1 MRLTA
6 GQGLRFHKV
15 KESYSKMIR
24 SMQSAIAGLKT
35 HQTKMDVIG
44 NNIANVNT
52 WGYKSKSANFAD
64 AMYQNYITGGAGNA
78 ATGFTGGINASQ
90 IGYGANVSSITSNM
104 ETGTQSF
111 TGRAFDCMINGPA
124 FFIVGP
130 YAQNGIADP
139 NNLAGSG
146 LSLSRVGVFTMDS
159 NGYLVDDQGN
169 YVYGYTTG
177 TGDGNGN
184 VNIDTATTLTPIRLN
199 VGLVDNGAA
208 TAAGTQDIVYSSVKI
223 GTDGVI
229 TVVDKD
235 TSTEFVVG
243 QLALATVE
251 NVNGLEQESGFLYQI
266 TENSGEVFVGA
277 QNDATGKVLSGYLE
291 MSNVDLATEMSYM
304 ITTQRGYQA
313 NTRMITVSDQMLEEL
328 VNMKR

>member
-1 MRLTA
+1 
-6 GQGLRFHKV
+6 
-15 KESYSKMIR
+15 MIR
-24 SMQSAIAGLKT
+24 SMQSAIAGLKS

-64 AMYQNYITGGAGNA
+64 AMYQNYITGAAGNA
-78 ATGFTGGINASQ
+78 AAGFTGGINTSQ

-104 ETGTQSF
+104 ETGTQSY

-130 YAQNGIADP
+130 YAQDVP
-139 NNLAGSG
+139 MDDLDGSG
-146 LSLSRVGVFTMDS
+146 LSLSRVGIFSMDS
-159 NGYLVDDQGN
+159 NGYLVDDKGN

-177 TGDGNGN
+177 NGDGNGN
-184 VNIDTATTLTPIRLN
+184 ITINTNTDLQPIRLN
-199 VGLVDNGAA
+199 VGLVDNGAG
-208 TAAGTQDIVYSSVKI
+208 AAGTQNITYNSVKI
-223 GTDGVI
+223 GSDGVI

-235 TSTEFVVG
+235 SISHVVG
-243 QLALATVE
+243 QFALATVE
-251 NVNGLEQESGFLYQI
+251 NVNGMEQNSGFTYEI
-266 TENSGEVFVGA
+266 TENAGEINVGP
-277 QNDATGKVLSGYLE
+277 QNDATGEVLSGYLE

>member
-1 MRLTA
+1 
-6 GQGLRFHKV
+6 
-15 KESYSKMIR
+15 MIR
-24 SMQSAIAGLKT
+24 SMQSAIAGLKS

-64 AMYQNYITGGAGNA
+64 AMYQNYITGAAGNA
-78 ATGFTGGINASQ
+78 AAGFTGGINTSQ

-104 ETGTQSF
+104 ETGTQSY

-130 YAQNGIADP
+130 YTTNVDTDDLDGA
-139 NNLAGSG
+139 G
-146 LSLSRVGVFTMDS
+146 LSLSRVGIFSMDS
-159 NGYLVDDQGN
+159 NGYLVDDKGN

-177 TGDGNGN
+177 TVDPGTGN
-184 VNIDTATTLTPIRLN
+184 VTVDTAAGTELQPIRLN
-199 VGLVDNGAA
+199 VAIDG
-208 TAAGTQDIVYSSVKI
+208 TPAGNPITYSSVKI
-223 GTDGVI
+223 GSDGVI

-235 TSTEFVVG
+235 SISHVVG
-243 QLALATVE
+243 QFALATVE
-251 NVNGLEQESGFLYQI
+251 NVNGMEQNSGFTYEI
-266 TENSGEVFVGA
+266 TENAGEINVGP
-277 QNDATGKVLSGYLE
+277 QNDATGEVLSGYLE

>member
-1 MRLTA
+1 
-6 GQGLRFHKV
+6 
-15 KESYSKMIR
+15 MIR
-24 SMQSAIAGLKT
+24 SMQSAIAGLKS

-64 AMYQNYITGGAGNA
+64 AMYQNYITGAAGNA
-78 ATGFTGGINASQ
+78 AAGFTGGINTSQ

-104 ETGTQSF
+104 ETGTQSY
-111 TGRAFDCMINGPA
+111 TGSAFDCMINGPA

-130 YAQNGIADP
+130 YTTNVDTDDLDGA
-139 NNLAGSG
+139 G
-146 LSLSRVGVFTMDS
+146 LSLSRVGIFSMDS
-159 NGYLVDDQGN
+159 NGYLVDDKGN

-177 TGDGNGN
+177 TVDPGTGN
-184 VNIDTATTLTPIRLN
+184 VTVDTAAGTELQPIRLN
-199 VGLVDNGAA
+199 VAIDG
-208 TAAGTQDIVYSSVKI
+208 TPAGNPITYSSVKI
-223 GTDGVI
+223 GSDGVI

-235 TSTEFVVG
+235 SISHVVG
-243 QLALATVE
+243 QFALATVE
-251 NVNGLEQESGFLYQI
+251 NVNGMEQDSGFTYEI
-266 TENSGEVFVGA
+266 TENAGEINVGP
-277 QNDATGKVLSGYLE
+277 QNDASGEVLSGYLE

>member
-1 MRLTA
+1 
-6 GQGLRFHKV
+6 
-15 KESYSKMIR
+15 
-24 SMQSAIAGLKT
+24 MQSAIAGLKS

-64 AMYQNYITGGAGNA
+64 AMYQNYITGAAGNA
-78 ATGFTGGINASQ
+78 AAGFTGGINTSQ

-104 ETGTQSF
+104 ETGTQSY

-130 YAQNGIADP
+130 YTTNVDTDDLDGA
-139 NNLAGSG
+139 G
-146 LSLSRVGVFTMDS
+146 LSLSRVGIFSMDS
-159 NGYLVDDQGN
+159 NGYLVDDKGN

-177 TGDGNGN
+177 TVDPGTGN
-184 VNIDTATTLTPIRLN
+184 VTVDTAAGTELQPIRLN
-199 VGLVDNGAA
+199 VAIDG
-208 TAAGTQDIVYSSVKI
+208 TPAGNPITYSSVKI
-223 GTDGVI
+223 GSDGVI

-235 TSTEFVVG
+235 SISHVVG
-243 QLALATVE
+243 QFALATVE
-251 NVNGLEQESGFLYQI
+251 NVNGMEQDSGFTYEI
-266 TENSGEVFVGA
+266 TENAGEINVGP
-277 QNDATGKVLSGYLE
+277 QNDASGEVLSGYLE

>member
-1 MRLTA
+1 
-6 GQGLRFHKV
+6 
-15 KESYSKMIR
+15 MIR
-24 SMQSAIAGLKT
+24 SMQSAIAGLKS

-64 AMYQNYITGGAGNA
+64 AMYQNYITGAAGNA
-78 ATGFTGGINASQ
+78 AAGFTGGINTSQ

-104 ETGTQSF
+104 ETGTQSY

-130 YAQNGIADP
+130 YTTNVDTDDLDGA
-139 NNLAGSG
+139 G
-146 LSLSRVGVFTMDS
+146 LSLSRVGIFSMDS
-159 NGYLVDDQGN
+159 NGYLVDDKGN

-177 TGDGNGN
+177 TEDPADGSIDVTTTGN
-184 VNIDTATTLTPIRLN
+184 LEPIRLN
-199 VGLVDNGAA
+199 VRIPDGA
-208 TAAGTQDIVYSSVKI
+208 DITYSSVKI
-223 GTDGVI
+223 GSDGVI

-235 TSTEFVVG
+235 SISHVVG
-243 QLALATVE
+243 QFALATVE
-251 NVNGLEQESGFLYQI
+251 NVNGMEQDSGFTYEI
-266 TENSGEVFVGA
+266 TENAGEINVGP
-277 QNDATGKVLSGYLE
+277 QNDASGEVLSGYLE

>member
-1 MRLTA
+1 
-6 GQGLRFHKV
+6 
-15 KESYSKMIR
+15 MIR
-24 SMQSAIAGLKT
+24 SMQSAIAGLKS

-64 AMYQNYITGGAGNA
+64 AMYQSYITGAAGNA
-78 ATGFTGGINASQ
+78 AAGFNGGINTSQ

-104 ETGTQSF
+104 ETGTQSY
-111 TGRAFDCMINGPA
+111 TGRAFDCMIDGPA

-130 YAQNGIADP
+130 YTQNVDP
-139 NNLAGSG
+139 TNLDGNG
-146 LSLSRVGVFTMDS
+146 LSLSRVGIFAMDN

-177 TGDGNGN
+177 SGDGQGNITVNTNGN
-184 VNIDTATTLTPIRLN
+184 LEPIRLN
-199 VGLVDNGAA
+199 VAIGDD
-208 TAAGTQDIVYSSVKI
+208 AAGTPTQITYNSVKI
-223 GTDGVI
+223 DTDGVI
-229 TVVDKD
+229 TVIDEDSVAH
-235 TSTEFVVG
+235 VVG
-243 QLALATVE
+243 QIAMATVE
-251 NVNGLEQESGFLYQI
+251 NVNGLEQDSGFLYEI
-266 TENSGEVFVGA
+266 SENAGAINVGP
-277 QNDATGKVLSGYLE
+277 QNDATGRVLSSRLE

>member
-1 MRLTA
+1 
-6 GQGLRFHKV
+6 
-15 KESYSKMIR
+15 
-24 SMQSAIAGLKT
+24 MQSAIAGLKS

-64 AMYQNYITGGAGNA
+64 AMYQNYITGAAGNA
-78 ATGFTGGINASQ
+78 AAGFTGGINTSQ

-104 ETGTQSF
+104 ETGTQSY

-130 YAQNGIADP
+130 YTTNVDTDDLDGA
-139 NNLAGSG
+139 G
-146 LSLSRVGVFTMDS
+146 LSLSRVGIFSMDS
-159 NGYLVDDQGN
+159 NGYLVDDKGN

-177 TGDGNGN
+177 TVDPGTGN
-184 VNIDTATTLTPIRLN
+184 VTVDTAAGTELQPIRLN
-199 VGLVDNGAA
+199 VAIDG
-208 TAAGTQDIVYSSVKI
+208 TPAGNPITYSSVKI
-223 GTDGVI
+223 GSDGVI

-235 TSTEFVVG
+235 SISHVVG
-243 QLALATVE
+243 QFALATVE
-251 NVNGLEQESGFLYQI
+251 NVNGMEQNSGFTYEI
-266 TENSGEVFVGA
+266 TENAGEINVGP
-277 QNDATGKVLSGYLE
+277 QNDATGEVLSGYLE

>member
-1 MRLTA
+1 
-6 GQGLRFHKV
+6 
-15 KESYSKMIR
+15 MIR
-24 SMQSAIAGLKT
+24 SMQSAIAGLKS

-64 AMYQNYITGGAGNA
+64 AMYQNYITGAAGNA
-78 ATGFTGGINASQ
+78 AAGFTGGINTSQ

-104 ETGTQSF
+104 ETGTQSY

-130 YAQNGIADP
+130 YTTNVDTDDLDGA
-139 NNLAGSG
+139 G
-146 LSLSRVGVFTMDS
+146 LSLSRVGIFSMDS
-159 NGYLVDDQGN
+159 NGYLVDDKGN

-177 TGDGNGN
+177 TVDPGTGN
-184 VNIDTATTLTPIRLN
+184 VTVDTAAGTELQPIRLN
-199 VGLVDNGAA
+199 VAIDG
-208 TAAGTQDIVYSSVKI
+208 TPAGNPITYSSVKI
-223 GTDGVI
+223 GSDGVI

-235 TSTEFVVG
+235 SISHVVG
-243 QLALATVE
+243 QFALATVE
-251 NVNGLEQESGFLYQI
+251 NVNGMEQNSGFTYEI
-266 TENSGEVFVGA
+266 TENAGEINVGP
-277 QNDATGKVLSGYLE
+277 QNDASGEVLSGYLE

>member
-1 MRLTA
+1 
-6 GQGLRFHKV
+6 
-15 KESYSKMIR
+15 MIR
-24 SMQSAIAGLKT
+24 SMQSAIAGLKS

-64 AMYQNYITGGAGNA
+64 AMYQNYITGAAGNA
-78 ATGFTGGINASQ
+78 AAGFTGGINTSQ

-104 ETGTQSF
+104 ETGTQSY

-130 YAQNGIADP
+130 YTTNVDTDDLDGA
-139 NNLAGSG
+139 G
-146 LSLSRVGVFTMDS
+146 LSLSRVGIFSMDS
-159 NGYLVDDQGN
+159 NGYLVDDKGN

-177 TGDGNGN
+177 TVDPGTGN
-184 VNIDTATTLTPIRLN
+184 VTVDTAAGTELQPIRLN
-199 VGLVDNGAA
+199 VAING
-208 TAAGTQDIVYSSVKI
+208 TPAGNPITYSSVKI
-223 GTDGVI
+223 GSDGVI

-235 TSTEFVVG
+235 SISHVVG
-243 QLALATVE
+243 QFALATVE
-251 NVNGLEQESGFLYQI
+251 NVNGMEQDSGFTYEI
-266 TENSGEVFVGA
+266 TENAGEINVGP
-277 QNDATGKVLSGYLE
+277 QNDASGEVLSGYLE

>member
-1 MRLTA
+1 
-6 GQGLRFHKV
+6 
-15 KESYSKMIR
+15 MIR
-24 SMQSAIAGLKT
+24 SMQSAIAGLKS

-64 AMYQNYITGGAGNA
+64 AMYQNYITGAAGNA
-78 ATGFTGGINASQ
+78 AAGFTGGINTSQ

-104 ETGTQSF
+104 ETGTQSY

-130 YAQNGIADP
+130 YTTNVDTDDLDGA
-139 NNLAGSG
+139 G
-146 LSLSRVGVFTMDS
+146 LSLSRVGIFSMDS
-159 NGYLVDDQGN
+159 NGYLVDDKGN

-177 TGDGNGN
+177 TVDPGTGN
-184 VNIDTATTLTPIRLN
+184 VTVDTAAGTELQPIRLN
-199 VGLVDNGAA
+199 VAIDG
-208 TAAGTQDIVYSSVKI
+208 TPAGNPITYSSVKI
-223 GTDGVI
+223 GSDGVI

-235 TSTEFVVG
+235 SISHVVG
-243 QLALATVE
+243 QFALATVE
-251 NVNGLEQESGFLYQI
+251 NVNGMEQDSGFTYEI
-266 TENSGEVFVGA
+266 TENAGEINVGP
-277 QNDATGKVLSGYLE
+277 QNDASGEVLSGYLE

>member
-1 MRLTA
+1 
-6 GQGLRFHKV
+6 
-15 KESYSKMIR
+15 MIR
-24 SMQSAIAGLKT
+24 SMQSAIAGLKS

-64 AMYQNYITGGAGNA
+64 AMYQNYITGAAGNA
-78 ATGFTGGINASQ
+78 AAGFTGGINTSH

-104 ETGTQSF
+104 ETGTQSY

-130 YAQNGIADP
+130 YAQGGTVDP
-139 NNLAGSG
+139 DNLDGAG
-146 LSLSRVGVFTMDS
+146 LSLSRVGIFSMDS
-159 NGYLVDDQGN
+159 NGYLVDDKGN

-177 TGDGNGN
+177 EGDGNGN
-184 VNIDTATTLTPIRLN
+184 ITVDTTTDLQPIRLN
-199 VGLVDNGAA
+199 VGIVD
-208 TAAGTQDIVYSSVKI
+208 AGPGNQQQQDIVYNSVKI
-223 GTDGVI
+223 GSDGVI

-235 TSTEFVVG
+235 SISHVVG
-243 QLALATVE
+243 QFALATVE
-251 NVNGLEQESGFLYQI
+251 NVNGMEQNSGFTYEI
-266 TENSGEVFVGA
+266 TENAGEIEVGP
-277 QNDATGKVLSGYLE
+277 QNDATGEVLSGYLE

>member
-1 MRLTA
+1 
-6 GQGLRFHKV
+6 
-15 KESYSKMIR
+15 MIR
-24 SMQSAIAGLKT
+24 SMQSAIAGLKS

-64 AMYQNYITGGAGNA
+64 AMYQNYITGAAGNA
-78 ATGFTGGINASQ
+78 AAGFTGGINTSQ

-104 ETGTQSF
+104 ETGTQSY

-130 YAQNGIADP
+130 YTTNVDTDDLDGA
-139 NNLAGSG
+139 G
-146 LSLSRVGVFTMDS
+146 LSLSRVGIFSMDS
-159 NGYLVDDQGN
+159 NGYLVDDKGN

-177 TGDGNGN
+177 TVDGDGN
-184 VNIDTATTLTPIRLN
+184 VTVDTTTELQPIRLN
-199 VGLVDNGAA
+199 LAIDGAG
-208 TAAGTQDIVYSSVKI
+208 GTDITYNSVKI
-223 GTDGVI
+223 GQDGVI

-235 TSTEFVVG
+235 SISHVVG
-243 QLALATVE
+243 QFALATVE
-251 NVNGLEQESGFLYQI
+251 NVNGMEQNSGFTYEI
-266 TENSGEVFVGA
+266 TENAGEINVGP
-277 QNDATGKVLSGYLE
+277 QNDATGEVLSGYLE

-304 ITTQRGYQA
+304 ITTQRGYHA

>member
-1 MRLTA
+1 
-6 GQGLRFHKV
+6 
-15 KESYSKMIR
+15 MIR
-24 SMQSAIAGLKT
+24 SMQSAIAGLKS

-64 AMYQNYITGGAGNA
+64 AMYQNYITGAAGNA
-78 ATGFTGGINASQ
+78 AAGFTGGINTSQ

-104 ETGTQSF
+104 ETGTQSY

-130 YAQNGIADP
+130 YTTNVDTDDLDGA
-139 NNLAGSG
+139 G
-146 LSLSRVGVFTMDS
+146 LSLSRVGIFSMDS
-159 NGYLVDDQGN
+159 NGYLVDDKGN

-177 TGDGNGN
+177 TVDPGTGN
-184 VNIDTATTLTPIRLN
+184 VTVDTTTELQPIRLN
-199 VGLVDNGAA
+199 LAIDGAG
-208 TAAGTQDIVYSSVKI
+208 GTDITYNSVKI
-223 GTDGVI
+223 GQDGVI

-235 TSTEFVVG
+235 SISHVVG
-243 QLALATVE
+243 QFALATVE
-251 NVNGLEQESGFLYQI
+251 NVNGMEQNSGFTYEI
-266 TENSGEVFVGA
+266 TENAGEINVGP
-277 QNDATGKVLSGYLE
+277 QNDATGEVLSGYLE

>member
-1 MRLTA
+1 
-6 GQGLRFHKV
+6 
-15 KESYSKMIR
+15 MIR
-24 SMQSAIAGLKT
+24 SMQSAIAGLKS

-64 AMYQNYITGGAGNA
+64 AMYQNYITGAAGNA
-78 ATGFTGGINASQ
+78 AAGFTGGINTSQ

-104 ETGTQSF
+104 ETGTQSY

-130 YAQNGIADP
+130 YATNVNTQDLDGA
-139 NNLAGSG
+139 G
-146 LSLSRVGVFTMDS
+146 LSLSRIGIFSMDS
-159 NGYLVDDQGN
+159 NGYLVDDKGN

-184 VNIDTATTLTPIRLN
+184 ITVTTTGNLEPIRLN
-199 VGLVDNGAA
+199 VAIGDD
-208 TAAGTQDIVYSSVKI
+208 AAGTPTDITYSSVKI
-223 GTDGVI
+223 GQDGVI

-235 TSTEFVVG
+235 SISHVVG
-243 QLALATVE
+243 QFALATVE
-251 NVNGLEQESGFLYQI
+251 NVNGMEQNSGFTYEI
-266 TENSGEVFVGA
+266 TENAGEINVGP
-277 QNDATGKVLSGYLE
+277 QNDATGEVLSGYLE

>member
-1 MRLTA
+1 
-6 GQGLRFHKV
+6 
-15 KESYSKMIR
+15 MIR
-24 SMQSAIAGLKT
+24 SMQSAIAGLKS

-64 AMYQNYITGGAGNA
+64 AMYQNYITGAAGNA
-78 ATGFTGGINASQ
+78 AAGFTGGINTSQ

-104 ETGTQSF
+104 ETGTQSY

-130 YAQNGIADP
+130 YTTNVDTDDLDGA
-139 NNLAGSG
+139 G
-146 LSLSRVGVFTMDS
+146 LSLSRVGIFSMDS
-159 NGYLVDDQGN
+159 NGYLVDDKGN

-184 VNIDTATTLTPIRLN
+184 ITVTTTGNLEPIRLN
-199 VGLVDNGAA
+199 VAIGDD
-208 TAAGTQDIVYSSVKI
+208 AAGTPTDITYSSVKI
-223 GTDGVI
+223 GQDGVI

-235 TSTEFVVG
+235 SISHVVG
-243 QLALATVE
+243 QFALATVE
-251 NVNGLEQESGFLYQI
+251 NVNGMEQDSGFTYEI
-266 TENSGEVFVGA
+266 TENAGEINVGP
-277 QNDATGKVLSGYLE
+277 QNDASGEVLSGYLE

>member
-1 MRLTA
+1 
-6 GQGLRFHKV
+6 
-15 KESYSKMIR
+15 MIR
-24 SMQSAIAGLKT
+24 SMQSAIAGLKS

-52 WGYKSKSANFAD
+52 WGYKSKSANIAD
-64 AMYQNYITGGAGNA
+64 AMYQNYITGAAGNA
-78 ATGFTGGINASQ
+78 AAGFTGGINTSQ

-104 ETGTQSF
+104 ETGTQSY

-130 YAQNGIADP
+130 YTTNVDTDDLDGA
-139 NNLAGSG
+139 G
-146 LSLSRVGVFTMDS
+146 LSLSRVGIFSMDS
-159 NGYLVDDQGN
+159 NGYLVDDKGN

-177 TGDGNGN
+177 TVDPGTGN
-184 VNIDTATTLTPIRLN
+184 VTVDTAAGTELQPIRLN
-199 VGLVDNGAA
+199 VAIDG
-208 TAAGTQDIVYSSVKI
+208 TPAGNPITYSSVKI
-223 GTDGVI
+223 GSDGVI

-235 TSTEFVVG
+235 SISHVVG
-243 QLALATVE
+243 QFALATVE
-251 NVNGLEQESGFLYQI
+251 NVNGMEQDSGFTYEI
-266 TENSGEVFVGA
+266 TENAGEINVGP
-277 QNDATGKVLSGYLE
+277 QNDASGEVLSGYLE

>member
-1 MRLTA
+1 
-6 GQGLRFHKV
+6 
-15 KESYSKMIR
+15 MIR
-24 SMQSAIAGLKT
+24 SMQSAIAGLKS

-64 AMYQNYITGGAGNA
+64 AMYQNYITGAAGNA
-78 ATGFTGGINASQ
+78 AAGFNGGINTSQ

-104 ETGTQSF
+104 ETGTQSY
-111 TGRAFDCMINGPA
+111 TGRAFDCMIDGPA

-130 YAQNGIADP
+130 YTQNVDP
-139 NNLAGSG
+139 TNLDGNG
-146 LSLSRVGVFTMDS
+146 LSLSRVGIFAMDN

-177 TGDGNGN
+177 SGDGQGNITVNTNGN
-184 VNIDTATTLTPIRLN
+184 LEPIRLN
-199 VGLVDNGAA
+199 VAIGDD
-208 TAAGTQDIVYSSVKI
+208 AAGTPTQITYNSVKI

-229 TVVDKD
+229 TVIDKD
-235 TSTEFVVG
+235 SVAHVVG
-243 QLALATVE
+243 QIAMATVE
-251 NVNGLEQESGFLYQI
+251 NVNGLEQDNGFLYEI
-266 TENSGEVFVGA
+266 SENAGAINVGP
-277 QNDATGKVLSGYLE
+277 QNDATGRVLSSHLE

>member
-1 MRLTA
+1 
-6 GQGLRFHKV
+6 
-15 KESYSKMIR
+15 MIR
-24 SMQSAIAGLKT
+24 SMQSAIAGLKS

-64 AMYQNYITGGAGNA
+64 AMYQNYITGAAGNA
-78 ATGFTGGINASQ
+78 AAGFTGGINTSQ

-104 ETGTQSF
+104 ETGTQSY

-130 YAQNGIADP
+130 YTTNVDTDDLDGA
-139 NNLAGSG
+139 G
-146 LSLSRVGVFTMDS
+146 LSLSRVGIFSMDS
-159 NGYLVDDQGN
+159 NGYLVDDKGN

-177 TGDGNGN
+177 TVDPGTGN
-184 VNIDTATTLTPIRLN
+184 VTVDTAAGTELQPIRLN
-199 VGLVDNGAA
+199 VAIDG
-208 TAAGTQDIVYSSVKI
+208 TPAGNTITYSSVKI
-223 GTDGVI
+223 GSDGVI

-235 TSTEFVVG
+235 SISHVVG
-243 QLALATVE
+243 QFALATVE
-251 NVNGLEQESGFLYQI
+251 NVNGMEQDSGFTYEI
-266 TENSGEVFVGA
+266 TENAGEINVGP
-277 QNDATGKVLSGYLE
+277 QNDASGEVLSGYLE

>member
-1 MRLTA
+1 
-6 GQGLRFHKV
+6 
-15 KESYSKMIR
+15 MIR
-24 SMQSAIAGLKT
+24 SMQSAIAGLKS

-64 AMYQNYITGGAGNA
+64 AMYQNYITGAAGNA
-78 ATGFTGGINASQ
+78 AAGFNGGINTSQ

-104 ETGTQSF
+104 ETGTQSY
-111 TGRAFDCMINGPA
+111 TGRAFDCMIDGPA

-130 YAQNGIADP
+130 YTQNVDP
-139 NNLAGSG
+139 TNLDGNG
-146 LSLSRVGVFTMDS
+146 LSLSRVGIFAMDN

-177 TGDGNGN
+177 SGDGQGN
-184 VNIDTATTLTPIRLN
+184 ITVDTTGNLEPIRLN
-199 VGLVDNGAA
+199 VAIGDDP
-208 TAAGTQDIVYSSVKI
+208 TGTPTPITYNSVKI

-229 TVVDKD
+229 TVIDEDSVAH
-235 TSTEFVVG
+235 VVG
-243 QLALATVE
+243 QIAMATVE
-251 NVNGLEQESGFLYQI
+251 NVNGLEQDNGFLYEI
-266 TENSGEVFVGA
+266 SENAGAINVGP
-277 QNDATGKVLSGYLE
+277 QNDATGRVLSGYLE

>member
-1 MRLTA
+1 
-6 GQGLRFHKV
+6 
-15 KESYSKMIR
+15 MIR
-24 SMQSAIAGLKT
+24 SMQSAIAGLKS

-64 AMYQNYITGGAGNA
+64 AMYQNYITGAAGNA
-78 ATGFTGGINASQ
+78 AAGFTGGINTSQ

-104 ETGTQSF
+104 ETGTQSY

-130 YAQNGIADP
+130 YAQDVP
-139 NNLAGSG
+139 MDDLDGSG
-146 LSLSRVGVFTMDS
+146 LSLSRVGIFSMDS
-159 NGYLVDDQGN
+159 NGYLVDDKGN

-177 TGDGNGN
+177 TVDPGTGN
-184 VNIDTATTLTPIRLN
+184 VTVDTAAGTELQPIRLN
-199 VGLVDNGAA
+199 VAIDG
-208 TAAGTQDIVYSSVKI
+208 TPAGNPITYSSVKI
-223 GTDGVI
+223 GSDGVI

-235 TSTEFVVG
+235 SISHVVG
-243 QLALATVE
+243 QFALATVE
-251 NVNGLEQESGFLYQI
+251 NVNGMEQDSGFTYEI
-266 TENSGEVFVGA
+266 TENAGEINVGP
-277 QNDATGKVLSGYLE
+277 QNDASGEVLSGYLE

>member
-1 MRLTA
+1 
-6 GQGLRFHKV
+6 
-15 KESYSKMIR
+15 MIR
-24 SMQSAIAGLKT
+24 SMQSAIAGLKS

-64 AMYQNYITGGAGNA
+64 AMYQNYITGAAGNA
-78 ATGFTGGINASQ
+78 AAGFTGGINTSQ

-104 ETGTQSF
+104 ETGTQSY

-130 YAQNGIADP
+130 YAQDVP
-139 NNLAGSG
+139 MDDLDGSG
-146 LSLSRVGVFTMDS
+146 LSLSRVGIFSMDS
-159 NGYLVDDQGN
+159 NGYLVDDKGN

-177 TGDGNGN
+177 TVDPGTGN
-184 VNIDTATTLTPIRLN
+184 VTVDTAAGTELQPIRLN
-199 VGLVDNGAA
+199 VAIDG
-208 TAAGTQDIVYSSVKI
+208 TPAGNPITYSSVKI
-223 GTDGVI
+223 GSDGVI

-235 TSTEFVVG
+235 SISHVVG
-243 QLALATVE
+243 QFALATVE
-251 NVNGLEQESGFLYQI
+251 NVNGMEQNSGFTYEI
-266 TENSGEVFVGA
+266 TENAGEINVGP
-277 QNDATGKVLSGYLE
+277 QNDATGEVLSGYLE